1 MSKQIT
7 PEGVIRFTWFSVALS
22 FCWPLSDDSSR
33 SRVLGFRILQISAVV
48 NAFLM
53 LVTSIYSFF
62 LNLDNMTALFRCIF
76 QVIYTAQL
84 ILQTFICWK
93 KRDSLQRI
101 IREMMKCINEAKQ
114 YERKI
119 FDAYIAKC
127 NIFYG
132 SYVVILYI
140 AALCF
145 TLGTL
150 FLSSALPL
158 SIEYPF
164 PINYTAVSLVINLHY
179 IILFITCAAHVCMC
193 VFGALLLWFTA
204 ARFECLAVEF
214 EATTNISMLIYCI
227 KKQLYLRRYAEEVVG
242 CFRFMVFYFLSLAT
256 FFVTGLG
263 IILVIDTPTITRMEF
278 VSHSSFSL
286 MHVYMYAWPADL
298 VQDISENASRSAY
311 DMKWYEQ
318 SLEMRKYILNVL
330 VYQKPV
336 TLSVGCLMPELTLR
350 FFCSF
355 MSNALSFCTG
365 LRAMVQDE
373 PE

>member
-1 MSKQIT
+1 
-7 PEGVIRFTWFSVALS
+7 
-22 FCWPLSDDSSR
+22 
-33 SRVLGFRILQISAVV
+33 
-48 NAFLM
+48 
-53 LVTSIYSFF
+53 
-62 LNLDNMTALFRCIF
+62 
-76 QVIYTAQL
+76 
-84 ILQTFICWK
+84 
-93 KRDSLQRI
+93 
-101 IREMMKCINEAKQ
+101 MKCINEAKQ

-127 NIFYG
+127 NILYG

-227 KKQLYLRRYAEEVVG
+227 KKQLYLRRY
-242 CFRFMVFYFLSLAT
+242 R
-256 FFVTGLG
+256 
-263 IILVIDTPTITRMEF
+263 
-278 VSHSSFSL
+278 
-286 MHVYMYAWPADL
+286 
-298 VQDISENASRSAY
+298 
-311 DMKWYEQ
+311 
-318 SLEMRKYILNVL
+318 
-330 VYQKPV
+330 
-336 TLSVGCLMPELTLR
+336 
-350 FFCSF
+350 
-355 MSNALSFCTG
+355 
-365 LRAMVQDE
+365 
-373 PE
+373 